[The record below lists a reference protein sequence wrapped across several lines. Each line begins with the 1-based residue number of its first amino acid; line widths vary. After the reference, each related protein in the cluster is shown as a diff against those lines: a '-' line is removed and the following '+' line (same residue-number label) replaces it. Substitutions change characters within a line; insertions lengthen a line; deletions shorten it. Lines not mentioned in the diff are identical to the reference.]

1 MNKNL
6 LAILSILVLILSPIA
21 HKTLAI
27 PAAPSTSEEE
37 PVSVMGPDDQSSN
50 GSGNGNSTSNPVPP
64 STSEVNPVPV
74 VGPADQNPN
83 GNGSGNSV
91 NKSSSTSTSDVN
103 PAPAIGPDDQNP
115 NGNGNGNSVNKPSST
130 STSDVNPAP
139 AIGPDDQNASGN
151 GNGNSTLKSSSSSTS
166 DVAPA
171 PVIGPAQQEADGV
184 GNENPN
190 PEIPPSGSGGGG
202 GGGGGFVPTN
212 VVPTPPATSPVTPPA
227 DQGVLGEQ
235 VFSDGTPA
243 QQVLGEQV
251 VTATNVVPTFPK
263 TGFAPEANTSNVL
276 LAYVLAAVSLMALL
290 FVAYSQKK
298 QSLSSK

>member
-1 MNKNL
+1 MKKNL
-6 LAILSILVLILSPIA
+6 LVILSILVLILSPIA

-27 PAAPSTSEEE
+27 PAAPPSTSEEE
-37 PVSVMGPDDQSSN
+37 LV
-50 GSGNGNSTSNPVPP
+50 
-64 STSEVNPVPV
+64 
-74 VGPADQNPN
+74 
-83 GNGSGNSV
+83 
-91 NKSSSTSTSDVN
+91 
-103 PAPAIGPDDQNP
+103 PAIGPDDQNA
-115 NGNGNGNSVNKPSST
+115 NGNGNGSSVNKPSST

-190 PEIPPSGSGGGG
+190 PEIPPSNGSGG

-251 VTATNVVPTFPK
+251 VTGTNVVPTFPK

-276 LAYVLAAVSLMALL
+276 LAYVLAAVSLMALS
-290 FVAYSQKK
+290 FMAYSQKK